1 MKRYDTSYFFRE
13 GIRGIF
19 LHGFTSFAA
28 VGVIVACLIIMG
40 SFVLLAVNLNN
51 VIRIAE
57 QENEL
62 LVYVDERLSDA
73 EARSVGSRINVLD
86 NVDACIFMD
95 KKEALTLYG
104 EKLGDNS
111 DLLAGFQSD
120 NPLRHRYRVTLRE
133 IGLIHETT
141 VAIEAVQGVA
151 KVSADETISE
161 GLLSAR
167 RVVNTVSVVLI
178 LVLLSVSVF
187 IISNTVKL
195 ATFDRREEIG
205 IMRVVGAT
213 NAFIR
218 WPFVV
223 EGFLLGLIAG
233 AVAFVLQWGL
243 YAYVTGSVLQNISG
257 AFMISFG
264 EMFLPMFVTFLLTG
278 FLVGV
283 GGSVLTIR
291 KFLRV

>member
-1 MKRYDTSYFFRE
+1 MKRHDTSYFFRE

-28 VGVIVACLIIMG
+28 IGVIVACLIIMG
-40 SFVLLAVNLNN
+40 SFVLLAVNLTN
-51 VIRIAE
+51 VIRVAE

-62 LVYVDERLSDA
+62 LVHVDEACSDA

-86 NVDACIFMD
+86 NVDNCVFVD
-95 KKEALTLYG
+95 KDTALVEFG
-104 EKLGDNS
+104 DKLGDYS
-111 DLLAGFQSD
+111 VLLEGFEED
-120 NPLRHRYRVTLRE
+120 NPLPHRYRVTLRD
-133 IGLIHETT
+133 ITLLQETM
-141 VAIEAVQGVA
+141 EALKNVQGVA
-151 KVSADETISE
+151 KVRVDESVSE
-161 GLLSAR
+161 GLISAR
-167 RVVNTVSVVLI
+167 RIVTTVSAVLI
-178 LVLLSVSVF
+178 VVLLSVSVF

-213 NAFIR
+213 NAFVR

-243 YAYVTGSVLQNISG
+243 YSYVMGTVLG
-257 AFMISFG
+257 RVTAFSMIAFG
-264 EMFLPMFVTFLLTG
+264 ELFFPILFTFLLTG